1 MAVHIP
7 ELTPLPSR
15 AVPGVTRLRLVEL
28 AGPIAVVVVLTYLV
42 SSLGA
47 ASSYLVQGTLAVL
60 VMVLALQVFI
70 GNSGVLSFGQA
81 AFAMVGGFASGLAT
95 APVKIKENLLKDLW
109 EPLKVLE
116 MGIWPSLILAVVV
129 GMVVAFVT
137 GLFLMRLNGLAAG
150 IATFALLMVA
160 DNVFFNWKA
169 IGPGPQV
176 LPQVPKFSFVDE
188 SLILVIIVIVVV
200 YLVGTSKRGRLLR
213 ATREDGLAARALGT
227 SVWRL
232 RVLFFTISGG
242 IAALSGA
249 MYAHHAGAV
258 SVRDFYLGFTFTTLA
273 MLVIGGMGSVWGAVV
288 GTVVVAGIG
297 EVLLRM
303 EQGLTIGDISI
314 VLPNGAR
321 GVAIAAALV
330 AMLIWRQRG
339 LTGGKE
345 FSLPQLRKRRER

>member
-1 MAVHIP
+1 MV
-7 ELTPLPSR
+7 SR
-15 AVPGVTRLRLVEL
+15 TLGLDSLRSSAVPGVTRFTWAQVL
-28 AGPIAVVVVLTYLV
+28 GPVVVVIVVATLV

-47 ASSYLVQGTLAVL
+47 SSSFMVERTLAIL

-95 APVKIKENLLKDLW
+95 APVKIKENVLSDLW
-109 EPLKVLE
+109 EPLKMLN
-116 MGIWPSLILAVVV
+116 MGIWPSLLLAVVV
-129 GMVVAFVT
+129 GSIIAFIS

-160 DNVFFNWKA
+160 DNIFFNWRV

-176 LPQVPKFSFVDE
+176 LPQVPKFSFVNE
-188 SLILVIIVIVVV
+188 SLVLAVGCIVIV
-200 YLVGTSKRGRLLR
+200 YFLGISRRGRLLR

-232 RVLFFTISGG
+232 RVFFFTVSGG

-258 SVRDFYLGFTFTTLA
+258 SARDFYLGFTFTTLA
-273 MLVIGGMGSVWGAVV
+273 MLVIGGTGSVWGAVV
-288 GTVVVAGIG
+288 GTIVVAGIG
-297 EVLLRM
+297 EILLRF
-303 EQGLTIGDISI
+303 EQGVSIGESTIS
-314 VLPNGAR
+314 LPNGIR
-321 GVAIAAALV
+321 GAVIAAALV
-330 AMLIWRQRG
+330 IMLLLRPRG
-339 LTGGKE
+339 ITGGRE
-345 FSLPQLRKRRER
+345 FSLPFRRR